1 MKPAQNPVAFARA
14 LQPCIVRVSRL
25 FREVQEIRVRIRRS
39 FFATLAAAVF
49 VFSAASLQAQIV
61 ATAPVTVA
69 PAYNNHYDVFGGF
82 DYSHFN
88 PARGSQIHAINMYG
102 VNGTLTDWIKPSFG
116 LEFTTRHVYGTII
129 PPVNGY
135 GITNYK
141 ASQHFYMLGAA
152 ARFLRTPKYDF
163 GMHLDLGAV
172 YGSFD
177 KGYPQNVQPID
188 LGIYNSQPAVAVA
201 VGAFS
206 DYNIKP
212 HWALRLY
219 TDWEPTFY
227 GKTHQDEFAGSLGIV
242 YKFGIR
248 KIK

>member
-1 MKPAQNPVAFARA
+1 M
-14 LQPCIVRVSRL
+14 
-25 FREVQEIRVRIRRS
+25 RIRSS
-39 FFATLAAAVF
+39 FFSTLAAAAF
-49 VFSAASLQAQIV
+49 VFCAASLQAQIV

-88 PARGSQIHAINMYG
+88 PARGSQVHAINMFG
-102 VNGTLTDWIKPSFG
+102 FNGTLTDWVKPGFG
-116 LEFTTRHVYGTII
+116 LELTTRHVYGTII
-129 PPVNGY
+129 PPINGY
-135 GITNYK
+135 GIKNYTG
-141 ASQHFYMLGAA
+141 SQHFYMVGAA

-172 YGSFD
+172 YGVFD
-177 KGYPQNVQPID
+177 KGYPPNVQPID
-188 LGIYNSQPAVAVA
+188 LGIFNTQPAFAA
-201 VGAFS
+201 AIGAFS

-227 GKTHQDEFAGSLGIV
+227 GQTHQDEFAGSLGVV
-242 YKFGIR
+242 YKFGTR